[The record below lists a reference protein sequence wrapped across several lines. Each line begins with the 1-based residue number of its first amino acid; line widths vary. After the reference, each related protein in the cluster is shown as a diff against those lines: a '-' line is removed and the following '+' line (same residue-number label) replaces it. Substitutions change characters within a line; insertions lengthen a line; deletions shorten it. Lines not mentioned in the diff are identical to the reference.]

1 MFLGAGTVEF
11 CAELA
16 WMLENRVL
24 FIFSCCPIDI
34 YLSDSCKNAVFIAE

>member
-1 MFLGAGTVEF
+1 MFFGAGTVEF

-24 FIFSCCPIDI
+24 FVLSCCPIDI
-34 YLSDSCKNAVFIAE
+34 YLSDSYKNAVSIAE